1 MSVCKLVCN
10 LYKLLT
16 SHLARKWREEKKNQD
31 WVPKLVTYALTWS
44 FSHEGHWQQ
53 VFTSNRSRF
62 GYICG
67 KHSLTVCSHLCSYR
81 KWWVTCVAYC
91 VAVYSILY
99 IHYCCIE
106 DQKKLYLAIK
116 HTSALWLSPWTLP
129 IRLTGSDSIS
139 WKCEPTVTV
148 IAGSVSLSVSSTVYT
163 SICRTLWL
171 ITKNC
176 AITVSW
182 SKQLSNC
189 TIPRRI
195 YEVFYV
201 YK

>member
-1 MSVCKLVCN
+1 MVTPISLCYVSTWL
-10 LYKLLT
+10 
-16 SHLARKWREEKKNQD
+16 HREIGVIAQC
-31 WVPKLVTYALTWS
+31 VAIWS
-44 FSHEGHWQQ
+44 
-53 VFTSNRSRF
+53 
-62 GYICG
+62 
-67 KHSLTVCSHLCSYR
+67 SYR
-81 KWWVTCVAYC
+81 KLWVTCAAYR
-91 VAVYSILY
+91 VAVYLISY
-99 IHYCCIE
+99 IHTCCFK
-106 DQKKLYLAIK
+106 DLLQKLHQAIK
-116 HTSALWLSPWTLP
+116 HTITLWLSPWPLP
-129 IRLTGSDSIS
+129 IWLTGSDSIS
-139 WKCEPTVTV
+139 WKCEPTVTE

-195 YEVFYV
+195 YEMFYV